1 MVPIGSRAAGRR
13 QAAACAT
20 VEEVLGAAAAAEALA
35 VAYLG
40 EALAAAAAG
49 GPALDAEQVAA
60 FAASRAADQAHYE
73 YLIGAGAPAGPT
85 QFTLPDPSVLADP
98 AAIFAAV
105 ADLKGVTTAAYLA
118 AAQELT
124 TLGEPDL
131 AGVAV
136 QIGAVEAEHRA
147 LARFFA
153 FAAGAVPDVPN
164 DVAFAPARF
173 AATPALLDALA
184 DLGWLGGAG
193 PAIAYPGPGEIDPA
207 GLVRLEP

>member
-1 MVPIGSRAAGRR
+1 MRPTGSRAAPRR
-13 QAAACAT
+13 QATACAT
-20 VEEVLGAAAAAEALA
+20 AEDVLGAAATAEALA
-35 VAYLG
+35 VAFLG

-49 GPALDAEQVAA
+49 GLALDAEQAGA
-60 FAASRAADQAHYE
+60 FAAARAADQAHYE
-73 YLIGAGAPAGPT
+73 YLAGAGAPPGPL
-85 QFTLPDPSVLADP
+85 QFTLPDAGALADP
-98 AAIFAAV
+98 AAFFASV
-105 ADLKGVTTAAYLA
+105 ADLKRVTAAAYLA
-118 AAQELT
+118 AAQELA

-164 DVAFAPARF
+164 DAAFAPARF
-173 AATPALLDALA
+173 ATTPALLDDLA

-193 PAIAYPGPGEIDPA
+193 PAIAYPGPGPIDPA